1 MPTYKRQEQGASEK
15 GLGLKLLT
23 IMFLLCGALSLGCT
37 TSDSRASKPV
47 GDTSSPSP
55 SPSPSPE
62 VVTAINSPEIQARV
76 LRGKQLF
83 EKLKPQIPGVDRNP
97 ELYGQLTA
105 SPTLAFY
112 LTNDQWK
119 KLRKEQQVDLTW
131 YFESFISPAKSDP
144 EKYAGISRAAPFYPR
159 AVQITRD
166 LCADCWSVILGSPT
180 VSGGKKT
187 ITIDRIIVQG
197 DSSWEKRDSYDR
209 SMKASEFRK

>member
-1 MPTYKRQEQGASEK
+1 MPSYKRQEQGVSEI
-15 GLGLKLLT
+15 GLGLKLLA
-23 IMFLLCGALSLGCT
+23 IMFLLCAVLSLGCT
-37 TSDSRASKPV
+37 TPDSRASKPV
-47 GDTSSPSP
+47 GDATSPSP
-55 SPSPSPE
+55 SP
-62 VVTAINSPEIQARV
+62 VAVTTINRPEIQARV
-76 LRGKQLF
+76 LRGKLLF
-83 EKLKPQIPGVDRNP
+83 EKLKSQVPGADRNP

-112 LTNDQWK
+112 LTNDLWN

-131 YFESFISPAKSDP
+131 YFESFIQSAKSDP
-144 EKYAGISRAAPFYPR
+144 EKYAGISPAAPFYPR

-209 SMKASEFRK
+209 SKKASDFRR